1 MVTGNS
7 ATRIARLIRATLWT
21 SALVGLGVF
30 ASAQPPLNTVHRGQA
45 ATSSPPQSV
54 LHGSVS
60 NDKKVHYRPGVD
72 GAAIKRMERIK
83 DQAFS
88 EAESGMASLE
98 HGDVKRAKAL
108 FRRALALYE
117 SSGTLAY
124 VGLARI
130 YTAQGDLVGAANAYR
145 TLMYPR
151 PGKFWI
157 ASTASDPV
165 NLMSFALVLD
175 QLGERHEAAAAYRK
189 AFENSKGSTDV
200 AQYLYVMPADG
211 QYDRSRMLASAHM
224 LLSYRYNWIKYYG
237 ESYGGYDRNEQ
248 RQIDEAR
255 EAVRYTPDDP
265 SVHLILGIALL
276 DHARHLRAREAPEAM
291 AELQKAAA
299 TGSSAVV
306 RAARAALR

>member
-1 MVTGNS
+1 
-7 ATRIARLIRATLWT
+7 
-21 SALVGLGVF
+21 
-30 ASAQPPLNTVHRGQA
+30 
-45 ATSSPPQSV
+45 
-54 LHGSVS
+54 VS
-60 NDKKVHYRPGVD
+60 NNKKAYYPPGVD
-72 GAAIKRMERIK
+72 GAAIERIK

-145 TLMYPR
+145 KLMYPR
-151 PGKFWI
+151 PGKTWS

-175 QLGERHEAAAAYRK
+175 QLGERQEAAAAYRK

-224 LLSYRYNWIKYYG
+224 LLSYAYNWIKYYG

-248 RQIDEAR
+248 RQVDEAR

-265 SVHLILGIALL
+265 NVHLILGIALL

-306 RAARAALR
+306 SAARTALR